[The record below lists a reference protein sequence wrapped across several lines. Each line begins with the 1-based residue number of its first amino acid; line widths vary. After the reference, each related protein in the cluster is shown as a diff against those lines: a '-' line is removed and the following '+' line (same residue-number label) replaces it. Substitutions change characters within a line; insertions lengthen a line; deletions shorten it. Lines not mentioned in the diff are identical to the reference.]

1 MVNSAYNCQGLS
13 ILNILWI
20 ERVLSP
26 DRVAQWIR
34 RWSTEPE
41 ILGSIPS
48 MVVILFL
55 YFEALLLAGFF
66 LFLVC
71 LLGIGE
77 PRDFCG

>member
-1 MVNSAYNCQGLS
+1 
-13 ILNILWI
+13 
-20 ERVLSP
+20 
-26 DRVAQWIR
+26 
-34 RWSTEPE
+34 
-41 ILGSIPS
+41 